1 MKTIIIAAVAA
12 NGVIGR
18 DGDLPWN
25 YPADMKHFMRTTAGY
40 PCLMGRKT
48 YESLRRRPLPGRTNI
63 VLTANPGYDAAA
75 EVVIVGSYEEARSLC
90 DRIGAGAMFVC
101 GGEAVYRRALAEAD
115 EMILTHLPEEVSG
128 ETFFP
133 DWDAEEWEMVDNI
146 EQEAVEKKTGQ
157 KRLLRWST
165 YRRIRLS

>member
-25 YPADMKHFMRTTAGY
+25 YPADMKHFMRTTVGY

-63 VLTANPGYDAAA
+63 VLTANPHYQAPA
-75 EVVIVGSYEEARSLC
+75 EVVIVGSYEEARSHC
-90 DRIGAGAMFVC
+90 DRTNAEAMFVC

-115 EMILTHLPEEVSG
+115 EMILTHLPEEVHG

-133 DWDAEEWEMVDNI
+133 NWDTAEWEIVNSV
-146 EQEAVEKKTGQ
+146 EEEAVEKETDQ
-157 KRLLRWST
+157 KRLLRWAT